1 MHYHWAELDPEKFM
15 KDARHLYYFKDLD
28 LNPEK
33 EDGNK
38 KLGTYKNTHKKPTKG
53 TLPFFVAAVA

>member
-1 MHYHWAELDPEKFM
+1 M

-53 TLPFFVAAVA
+53 ALPFFVAAVA